1 VRGAAVRV
9 ENVRLFVEREGDS
22 EVLDGALVQLR
33 PKVVDGHLFQRIDR
47 RLDSRLG
54 EEEHLLRVVRL
65 PV

>member
-9 ENVRLFVEREGDS
+9 QHVRLFVEREGDR
-22 EVLDGALVQLR
+22 EVLDGALVHLR
-33 PKVVDGHLFQRIDR
+33 PKVVDGHLFQRVHR
-47 RLDSRLG
+47 RLDGRLG